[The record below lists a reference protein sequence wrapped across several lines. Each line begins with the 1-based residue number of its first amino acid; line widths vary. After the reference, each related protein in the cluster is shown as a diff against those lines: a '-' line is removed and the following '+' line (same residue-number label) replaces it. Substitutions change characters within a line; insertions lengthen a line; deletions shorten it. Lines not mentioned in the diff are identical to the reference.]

1 MNKAKNNQ
9 KSTKKAWSIA
19 VVMWRLSILIYIP
32 LTLLMMITVMPVRW
46 LFTGKYR
53 FEEKELPLF
62 YKWAKLI
69 GF

>member
-1 MNKAKNNQ
+1 MKKEQNINKPL
-9 KSTKKAWSIA
+9 KKAWSIDI
-19 VVMWRLSILIYIP
+19 VMWRFSILIYVP
-32 LTLLMMITVMPVRW
+32 LTLLMMVTIMPVRW

-53 FEEKELPLF
+53 FKEKELPIF